1 MEHFQIYQWL
11 SLFFL
16 FSFIGWIHESTVE
29 SLYARKFINRGFL
42 RGPYIPIYGFGGIL
56 MTVCCL
62 PVQFNAFAVFAVG
75 AFVCTVLEFTTGAL
89 MERLF
94 GKQFWDYSM
103 LKFTYKNRINL
114 FATICWGLLA
124 LLLVYGILKLA
135 VPLLQFVEWH
145 VLIGIN
151 LVISV
156 VMGIDAV
163 KQLSRYER
171 FERVA
176 KNFRPLRSLR
186 PPHPKKFNRQYFTN
200 MIYSHL
206 HFFGGSDQ
214 HDDDDDGDDE

>member
-1 MEHFQIYQWL
+1 MEQLQIYHWL

-42 RGPYIPIYGFGGIL
+42 RGPYIPIYGFGGVL
-56 MTVCCL
+56 MTVSCV
-62 PVQFNAFAVFAVG
+62 PFEFNAFAVFAVG
-75 AFVCTVLEFTTGAL
+75 ACVCTVLEFSTGAL
-89 MERLF
+89 MERIF
-94 GKQFWDYSM
+94 GKPFWDYSM

-135 VPLLQFVEWH
+135 IPLVLFVEWH
-145 VLIGIN
+145 VLIGVNI
-151 LVISV
+151 VISV
-156 VMGIDAV
+156 IVGIDAV

-171 FERVA
+171 FERIA
-176 KNFRPLRSLR
+176 KSIRPL
-186 PPHPKKFNRQYFTN
+186 HPARLKGKFNRQNFTS

-206 HFFGGSDQ
+206 HFFGGSHHGDE
-214 HDDDDDGDDE
+214 DEDGDED